1 MRLRHNLA
9 EKQTEL
15 IIIQTAMGRLRQ
27 SFDDKLSDWSTEKEY
42 LVQHTENMNHQ
53 LQLL

>member
-15 IIIQTAMGRLRQ
+15 VLIQAGMARLRQ
-27 SFDDKLSDWSTEKEY
+27 SFDDKLSDWNTEKEH
-42 LVQHTENMNHQ
+42 LVQLSENMNHQ